1 MRRIFPEGSAMDT
14 RLSLASIL
22 SSLEAQVAHHRE
34 QESLHA
40 EREAFHRGRR
50 AEHAA
55 ELEQL
60 VGHLETFQASA
71 AGAVQLAARL
81 PMAAPLPGDVDDLP
95 IGRKVSINKLVAR
108 VVEDRAAEEPFGP
121 RAITEEVNRRF
132 AARLR
137 APLDMRQVSV
147 ALRWLV
153 AGGRIVQQEKGR
165 PHWESKYVRRG
176 VG

>member
-1 MRRIFPEGSAMDT
+1 MRRIFPKESAMDT

-22 SSLEAQVAHHRE
+22 SSLETQVAHHRE

-71 AGAVQLAARL
+71 AGAVELAARL
-81 PMAAPLPGDVDDLP
+81 
-95 IGRKVSINKLVAR
+95 K
-108 VVEDRAAEEPFGP
+108 
-121 RAITEEVNRRF
+121 
-132 AARLR
+132 
-137 APLDMRQVSV
+137 APLDRRQVSV

-153 AGGRIVQQEKGR
+153 ADGRIVQQEKGR

>member
-1 MRRIFPEGSAMDT
+1 MDT

-22 SSLEAQVAHHRE
+22 SSLEAQIAHHRE

-60 VGHLETFQASA
+60 VRHLETFKASA
-71 AGAVQLAARL
+71 AGAVELAARL
-81 PMAAPLPGDVDDLP
+81 PIAAPNLRDVDDLP
-95 IGRKVSINKLVAR
+95 IDRKPSINRLVAR
-108 VVEDRAAEEPFGP
+108 VVEDRAPEVPFGP

-132 AARLR
+132 AARLK

-147 ALRWLV
+147 SLRWLV
-153 AGGRIVQQEKGR
+153 ADGRIVQQEKGR
-165 PHWESKYVRRG
+165 PHSESKYVRRG
-176 VG
+176 V

>member
-1 MRRIFPEGSAMDT
+1 MRRTVPERSAMDT

-40 EREAFHRGRR
+40 ERKAFHRERR

-81 PMAAPLPGDVDDLP
+81 PMAAPPPGDLDDLP

-108 VVEDRAAEEPFGP
+108 VVEDRAPGEP
-121 RAITEEVNRRF
+121 
-132 AARLR
+132 
-137 APLDMRQVSV
+137 
-147 ALRWLV
+147 
-153 AGGRIVQQEKGR
+153 
-165 PHWESKYVRRG
+165 
-176 VG
+176 